1 MAFFR
6 YTKIVK
12 FISERELSMNTKG
25 SIFLVLTAL
34 VMVVGIFA
42 VNAYTAPMIEEA
54 RVQREN
60 ALYFDIVPEANGFG
74 AFTPLTSPPQVVRS
88 MVTMTQGGE
97 DYVLVYDTTF
107 KGWND
112 GIRMLFFVYADR
124 LELAGVR
131 LISHDETVGI
141 GDRLLEN
148 RTFQAQ
154 FQNLTADRVF
164 NQGLDQIAGTSAP
177 VTQDAVEEALIEV
190 LRYHQ
195 EFILGEVEV
204 DTTPPEIRILSL
216 PTTFNEG
223 AAEPNWEAYFQVTNK
238 DEVTVSIN
246 RGNLNMNQAS
256 DTPYVITATFT
267 DAFGN
272 TAQAQLSITI
282 VAEEEVIEIINI
294 EPSPER
300 STLFNELFPTNTQL
314 TDLTDALSL
323 QEPVTNVYR
332 ITQGET
338 ILAVA
343 YEATVVG
350 FYRND
355 PIRLLLFVDLDGTIN
370 QLVILS
376 SNDDEG
382 YGQLLVNPEY
392 LQGFEGRDATNVSV
406 EEYVFD
412 SVADA
417 TRTRTG
423 LQSGIVAILEYH
435 STQDYSN

>member
-1 MAFFR
+1 
-6 YTKIVK
+6 
-12 FISERELSMNTKG
+12 MNTKG
-25 SIFLVLTAL
+25 SIFLVLAAL

-42 VNAYTAPMIEEA
+42 VNAYTAPMIESA

-74 AFTPLTSPPQVVRS
+74 AFTPLTTPPQVVRS

-124 LELAGVR
+124 LEVAGVR

-148 RTFQAQ
+148 RSFQDQ
-154 FQNLTADRVF
+154 FKNLSADRLF
-164 NQGLDQIAGTSAP
+164 DRGLDQIAGTSAP
-177 VTQDAVEEALIEV
+177 VTQDAVEEALTQV

-223 AAEPNWEAYFQVTNK
+223 ATEPNWEAYFQVTNK

-256 DTPYVITATFT
+256 ATPYIITATFT

-272 TAQAQLSITI
+272 SAQAQLSITI

-300 STLFNELFPTNTQL
+300 STLLNELFPNNTLL
-314 TDLTDALSL
+314 TDLTDTLSL
-323 QEPVTNVYR
+323 QEPVSNVYR
-332 ITQGET
+332 IKQEDT
-338 ILAVA
+338 IVAIA

-350 FYRND
+350 FYRNS
-355 PIRLLLFVDLDGTIN
+355 PIRLLLMVNLDGTIN
-370 QLVILS
+370 QLVILA
-376 SNDDEG
+376 SNANEG
-382 YGQLLVNPEY
+382 YGQLLVNPDY
-392 LQGFEGRDATNVSV
+392 LQGFQGRNATNTSV
-406 EEYVFD
+406 DNYVFD

-417 TRTRTG
+417 TVTRTG
-423 LQSGIVAILEYH
+423 LQTGIVEILEYH
-435 STQDYSN
+435 SSQDYSN

>member
-1 MAFFR
+1 
-6 YTKIVK
+6 
-12 FISERELSMNTKG
+12 MNTKG
-25 SIFLVLTAL
+25 SIFLVLAAL

-42 VNAYTAPMIEEA
+42 VNAYTSPMIEEA

-60 ALYFDIVPEANGFG
+60 ALYFDVVPEANGFG
-74 AFTPLTSPPQVVRS
+74 AFTPLTTPPQVVRS
-88 MVTMTQGGE
+88 MVTMTQSGE

-223 AAEPNWEAYFQVTNK
+223 TIEPNWEAYFQVTNK

-246 RGNLNMNQAS
+246 RGSLNMNQAS

-272 TAQAQLSITI
+272 SAQAQLSITI

-314 TDLTDALSL
+314 TDLTETLSL

-332 ITQGET
+332 ISQDDT
-338 ILAVA
+338 ILSVA

-350 FYRND
+350 FYRNT
-355 PIRLLLFVDLDGTIN
+355 PIRLLLFVNLDGTIN
-370 QLVILS
+370 RLVIVDSNS
-376 SNDDEG
+376 SEG
-382 YGQLLVNPEY
+382 WGRLLIDQDY
-392 LQGFEGRDATNVSV
+392 LQGFQGLDVNSASIDKYDYEIDFSAGATDNTV
-406 EEYVFD
+406 
-412 SVADA
+412 
-417 TRTRTG
+417 RTRTG
-423 LQSGIVAILEYH
+423 LQDGIVQILEYH
-435 STQDYSN
+435 ATQDYSN

>member
-1 MAFFR
+1 
-6 YTKIVK
+6 
-12 FISERELSMNTKG
+12 MNTKG
-25 SIFLVLTAL
+25 SIFLVLAAL

-42 VNAYTAPMIEEA
+42 VNAYTAPMIESA

-74 AFTPLTSPPQVVRS
+74 AFTPLTTPPQVVRS

-124 LELAGVR
+124 LEVAGVR

-148 RTFQAQ
+148 LSFQDQ
-154 FQNLTADRVF
+154 FKNLSAERLFDR
-164 NQGLDQIAGTSAP
+164 GLDQIAGTSAP
-177 VTQDAVEEALIEV
+177 VTQDAVEEALTQV

-223 AAEPNWEAYFQVTNK
+223 ATEPNWEAYFQVTNK

-256 DTPYVITATFT
+256 ATPYIITATFT

-272 TAQAQLSITI
+272 SAQAQLSITI

-300 STLFNELFPTNTQL
+300 STLLNELFPNNTLL
-314 TDLTDALSL
+314 TDLTDTLSL
-323 QEPVTNVYR
+323 QEPVSNVYR
-332 ITQGET
+332 IKQEDT
-338 ILAVA
+338 IVA
-343 YEATVVG
+343 IVYEATVVG
-350 FYRND
+350 FYRNS
-355 PIRLLLFVDLDGTIN
+355 PIRLLLMVNLDGTIN
-370 QLVILS
+370 QLVILA
-376 SNDDEG
+376 SNANEG
-382 YGQLLVNPEY
+382 YGQLLVNPDY
-392 LQGFEGRDATNVSV
+392 LQGFQGRNATNTSV
-406 EEYVFD
+406 DNYVFD
-412 SVADA
+412 SVAEV
-417 TRTRTG
+417 TVTRTG
-423 LQSGIVAILEYH
+423 LQTGIVEILDYH
-435 STQDYSN
+435 SSQDYSN

>member
-1 MAFFR
+1 
-6 YTKIVK
+6 
-12 FISERELSMNTKG
+12 MNTKG
-25 SIFLVLTAL
+25 SIFLVLAAL

-42 VNAYTAPMIEEA
+42 VNAYTSPMIEEA

-60 ALYFDIVPEANGFG
+60 ALYFDVVPEANGFG
-74 AFTPLTSPPQVVRS
+74 AFTPLTTPPQVVRS
-88 MVTMTQGGE
+88 MVTMTQSGE

-124 LELAGVR
+124 LELAGIR

-223 AAEPNWEAYFQVTNK
+223 TIEPNWEAYFQVTNK

-246 RGNLNMNQAS
+246 RGSLNMNQAS

-272 TAQAQLSITI
+272 SAQAQLSITI

-314 TDLTDALSL
+314 TDLTETLSL

-332 ITQGET
+332 ISQDDT
-338 ILAVA
+338 ILSVA

-350 FYRND
+350 FYRNT
-355 PIRLLLFVDLDGTIN
+355 PIRLLLFINVDGTIN

-376 SNDDEG
+376 SNASEG
-382 YGQLLVNPEY
+382 YGQLLVNPDY
-392 LQGFEGRDATNVSV
+392 LEGFQGRNLNTSSI
-406 EEYVFD
+406 EEYDFD

-417 TRTRTG
+417 TVTRTG
-423 LQSGIVAILEYH
+423 LQLGIVQILEYH
-435 STQDYSN
+435 ATQDYSN

>member
-1 MAFFR
+1 
-6 YTKIVK
+6 
-12 FISERELSMNTKG
+12 MNTKG

-54 RVQREN
+54 RIQREN

-74 AFTPLTSPPQVVRS
+74 VFTPLTTPPQVVRS

-112 GIRMLFFVYADR
+112 GIRMLFFIYADR

-131 LISHDETVGI
+131 LVSHQETMGI

-148 RTFQAQ
+148 QTFQAQ

-223 AAEPNWEAYFQVTNK
+223 ASEPNWAAYFQVTNK

-256 DTPYVITATFT
+256 DTPYIIIATFT

-294 EPSPER
+294 EPSAER
-300 STLFNELFPTNTQL
+300 SALFNELFPTNTQL

-332 ITQGET
+332 IRQDET

-343 YEATVVG
+343 YEASVVG
-350 FYRND
+350 FYRNN
-355 PIRLLLFVDLDGTIN
+355 PIRLLLLVNLDGTIN

-376 SNDDEG
+376 SNASEG
-382 YGQLLVNPEY
+382 YGQLLVSPEY
-392 LQGFEGRDATNVSV
+392 LQGFEGRDVTNVSV

-423 LQSGIVAILEYH
+423 LQDGIVAILEYH

>member
-1 MAFFR
+1 
-6 YTKIVK
+6 
-12 FISERELSMNTKG
+12 
-25 SIFLVLTAL
+25 
-34 VMVVGIFA
+34 
-42 VNAYTAPMIEEA
+42 
-54 RVQREN
+54 
-60 ALYFDIVPEANGFG
+60 
-74 AFTPLTSPPQVVRS
+74 
-88 MVTMTQGGE
+88 MTQSGE
-97 DYVLVYDTTF
+97 EYVLVYDTTF

-124 LELAGVR
+124 LELAGIR
-131 LISHDETVGI
+131 LISHNESTDYGA
-141 GDRLLEN
+141 RLLEN
-148 RTFQAQ
+148 QSFQTQ
-154 FQNLTADRVF
+154 FKNLTADRVF
-164 NQGLDQIAGTSAP
+164 NQGLDQTAGAT
-177 VTQDAVEEALIEV
+177 VTQDAVEDALIEV

-223 AAEPNWEAYFQVTNK
+223 ATEPNWEAYFQVTNK

-256 DTPYVITATFT
+256 DTPYIINATFT

-272 TAQAQLSITI
+272 SAQAQLSITI

-314 TDLTDALSL
+314 TDLTETLSL

-332 ITQGET
+332 ISQDDT
-338 ILAVA
+338 ILSVA

-350 FYRND
+350 FYRNT
-355 PIRLLLFVDLDGTIN
+355 PIRLLLFINVDGTIN

-376 SNDDEG
+376 SNASEG
-382 YGQLLVNPEY
+382 YGQLLVNPDY
-392 LQGFEGRDATNVSV
+392 LEGFQGRNLNTSSI
-406 EEYVFD
+406 EEYDFD

-417 TRTRTG
+417 TVTRTG
-423 LQSGIVAILEYH
+423 LQLGIVQILEYH
-435 STQDYSN
+435 ATQDYSN